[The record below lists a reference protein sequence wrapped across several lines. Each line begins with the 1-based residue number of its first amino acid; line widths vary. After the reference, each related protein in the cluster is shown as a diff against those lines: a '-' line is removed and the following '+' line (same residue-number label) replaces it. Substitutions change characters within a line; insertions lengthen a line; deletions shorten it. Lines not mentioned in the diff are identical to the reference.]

1 MTQRTALYARV
12 STTRQQEDRTVASQ
26 VAVLEKAAE
35 SMGVLVPAEHHYVD
49 EGYSGSRLDRPGLDA
64 LRDAAA
70 DGLLDLVLV
79 CAPDRLAR
87 NYVHQQILLEE
98 LGKRGVQVHFLERP
112 ISDNPEDLL
121 LVQMQGVIAE
131 YERTKILE
139 RTRRGRLHKVRNGQ
153 MLPFNI
159 PPYGYRLVHTPQ
171 LPQGVIAQDEVEAAN
186 VRQMYQWV
194 LEEDL
199 SARQVAKR
207 LNAQGIRPRK
217 ARLWCQSTVYKTLT
231 NPAYAGLATYGRREP
246 VEPTRPRHPGAYRKT
261 YRSSSR
267 ARPKAQWLQV
277 PVPALVEP
285 AQQAQVLERL
295 SHHKLLS
302 PRNVRHE
309 YLLRTLVVCGQCGW
323 KMACIRQTRGSLP
336 YEYFYYACWRKSP
349 TDTGRPERCPARR
362 VRALELD
369 AVVWK
374 ALCEW
379 LKQPQMLQKEVETW
393 QLSQQ
398 NAQAAHQETARL
410 EGACRHLQGQI
421 DRLVDAYQ
429 QGAIEVDELKDRRQR
444 LEASLQATRAR
455 AMALQAQHADEAR
468 LKRLGADIEAFA
480 AAMRDGMEALDFAG
494 RQRLVRLLVERIV
507 VKGEDV
513 TIEHAIPLSGRFSGL
528 RLHEGCVDGVAHA
541 ALRGAAGGALETG
554 APGEHAAAGH
564 HPARD
569 VPRAGRGLDGA
580 TPGGGPLRF
589 AGGGGGA
596 GSLASIGATFRVPA
610 R

>member
-35 SMGVLVPAEHHYVD
+35 SMGLVVPAEHHYVD

-98 LGKRGVQVHFLERP
+98 LGKRGMQVHFLERP
-112 ISDNPEDLL
+112 ISQKPEDLL

-139 RTRRGRLHKVRNGQ
+139 RTRRGRLHKVRSGQ
-153 MLPFNI
+153 MLPFHT
-159 PPYGYRLVHTPQ
+159 PPYGYRVVRTPQ
-171 LPQGVIAQDEVEAAN
+171 LPQGVVVQDEVEAAN
-186 VRQMYQWV
+186 VRQMYHWV

-231 NPAYAGLATYGRREP
+231 NPAYAGMATYGKREP
-246 VEPTRPRHPGAYRKT
+246 VEPTRPRHPGEYRKNAK
-261 YRSSSR
+261 SSSR

-285 AQQAQVLERL
+285 AQQRQVLERL

-302 PRNVRHE
+302 PRNIRHE
-309 YLLRTLVVCGQCGW
+309 YLLRTLVVCGQCGF
-323 KMACIRQTRGSLP
+323 KMACERQLRGCGP
-336 YEYFYYACWRKSP
+336 YEYFYYSCLRKSP
-349 TDTGRPERCPARR
+349 EDTGRPERCTARR

-379 LKQPQMLQKEVETW
+379 LQQPQMLQTEVKTW
-393 QLSQQ
+393 RMSQQ
-398 NAQAAHQETARL
+398 NAQAAHQENARL

-429 QGAIEVDELKDRRQR
+429 QGAIEVDELKARRQR
-444 LEASLQATRAR
+444 LEASLEATRTR
-455 AMALQAQHADEAR
+455 IRSLEAQQVDGAR
-468 LKRLGADIEAFA
+468 LERLAADIKAFA
-480 AAMRDGMEALDFAG
+480 AAICDGLEALDFAG
-494 RQRLVRLLVERIV
+494 RQRLVRLLIERV
-507 VKGEDV
+507 VVQGEDV
-513 TIEHAIPLSGRFSGL
+513 TIEHAIPLSGRFMGL
-528 RLHEGCVDGVAHA
+528 RLEEG
-541 ALRGAAGGALETG
+541 
-554 APGEHAAAGH
+554 
-564 HPARD
+564 
-569 VPRAGRGLDGA
+569 
-580 TPGGGPLRF
+580 
-589 AGGGGGA
+589 
-596 GSLASIGATFRVPA
+596 
-610 R
+610 